1 MIVRQPSQI
10 PFDLS
15 PTPSLARDDLV
26 VGEGN
31 ALAVGAVD
39 AWPNWPHPVLFV
51 VGPVGSGKTHL
62 ATAWMEGAGAT
73 PYRPGEAAAD
83 LISHTPFA
91 VLVEDVDRGG
101 FDETELFPLLNAARL
116 GGGTVL
122 LTSRVPASALPFRL
136 PDLLS
141 RLRAATVAELRAPD
155 EMLLSGVL
163 VKLAADR
170 QIELDPRLIDYAV
183 ARMERSLEAAAE
195 LIRRLDLEA
204 LASKERITRALLQRI
219 MGEMEEERAR
229 QS

>member
-1 MIVRQPSQI
+1 MTARPPSQI

-31 ALAVGAVD
+31 ALAAGAID
-39 AWPNWPHPVLFV
+39 AWPEWPHPVLLV

-62 ATAWMEGAGAT
+62 ATAWAEMAGAT
-73 PYRPGEAAAD
+73 PLLPGEPAST
-83 LISHTPFA
+83 LISQTPFA
-91 VLVEDVDRGG
+91 VLVEDVDRAG
-101 FDETELFPLLNAARL
+101 FDETELFQLLNAARL
-116 GGGTVL
+116 GGGSVL
-122 LTSRVPASALPFRL
+122 LTSRLPASALPFQL

-141 RLRAATVAELRAPD
+141 RLRAATVVDLLAPD

-163 VKLAADR
+163 MKLAADR
-170 QIELDPRLIDYAV
+170 QIELEPKLIDYAV

-204 LASKERITRALLQRI
+204 LASKERMSRALVGRI
-219 MGEMEEERAR
+219 LTEMEEERAR

>member
-62 ATAWMEGAGAT
+62 ATAWAEGADAT

-83 LISHTPFA
+83 LISRTPFA
-91 VLVEDVDRGG
+91 ALVEDIDRAG
-101 FDETELFPLLNAARL
+101 FDETELFQLLNAARL

-141 RLRAATVAELRAPD
+141 RLRAATVTELRAPD

>member
-73 PYRPGEAAAD
+73 PYRPGEAASD

-101 FDETELFPLLNAARL
+101 FDETELFQLLNAARL

-141 RLRAATVAELRAPD
+141 RVRAATVAELRAPD

-163 VKLAADR
+163 MKLAADR

>member
-1 MIVRQPSQI
+1 MSVRQPSQI

-31 ALAVGAVD
+31 ALAVDAVD
-39 AWPNWPHPVLFV
+39 AWPHWTHPVLLV

-62 ATAWMEGAGAT
+62 ATAWAEGAQAAWLH
-73 PYRPGEAAAD
+73 PGEPAAD
-83 LISHTPFA
+83 LISQTPFA
-91 VLVEDVDRGG
+91 VLVEDVDRAG
-101 FDETELFPLLNAARL
+101 FEATELFQLLNAARL

-122 LTSRVPASALPFRL
+122 LTSREPASALPFKL

-141 RLRAATVAELRAPD
+141 RLRAATVVDLRAPD

-170 QIELDPRLIDYAV
+170 QIELDTKLIEYAV
-183 ARMERSLEAAAE
+183 ARMERSLDAAAE

-204 LASKERITRALLQRI
+204 LASKERISRTLLQRI
-219 MGEMEEERAR
+219 LAEMEAERAR
-229 QS
+229 PS

>member
-62 ATAWMEGAGAT
+62 ATAWAEGADAT

-83 LISHTPFA
+83 LISRTPFA

-101 FDETELFPLLNAARL
+101 FDETELFQLLNAARL

-141 RLRAATVAELRAPD
+141 RLRAATVTELRAPD

-229 QS
+229 